1 MADKSFGV
9 KELNLLNASG
19 TPTITS
25 PNTLNLNAT
34 TVAISTNTTVGNNIT
49 VTGNI
54 TANGN
59 IVGDNSTNISG
70 ISSVTATTYY
80 GSGANL
86 TGISAGI
93 STASSNI
100 QATWDVVNNGASAY
114 RFTGPGQ
121 DGAEDNPNVYLVR
134 GQRYRFSVNAS
145 GHPFQLRVSNGGSAY
160 TDGVTNNGATSGNVE
175 INVQHDAP
183 AQLYYQC
190 TNHGGMVGN
199 IYIVGGP
206 QVISGVVTATTFSGS
221 GANLTALNASNLGS
235 GTVPT
240 ARLGSGTANSSTFL
254 RGDSTFA
261 TLPSQVS
268 ISNNGNDRII
278 TGGSGVNLNGE
289 ANLQFDGT
297 DLYVSDKIK
306 HLGDPDTFIEFETN
320 QINFDTGGSERLR
333 IASGG
338 DTTVCQ
344 NGGAFG
350 VGGTPI
356 NKFGVTS
363 SGNDFFGLHRS
374 NASTGTG
381 EFNINIESN
390 SQVTFSMDD
399 EGAFSFG
406 TSTDPSAQSGYSEK
420 FRIDANGNIKA
431 GRVASALDF
440 TNSNSG
446 DRFIEIGANQGDAL
460 LVTHASGY
468 GVAYFGYE
476 RGGDRLV
483 IACDNGG
490 GNNNIDFIT
499 DAGTTTGGGTDNL
512 NGKSAKMRLSANGIL
527 KIGSGAIGNTNIKG
541 TSGTGN
547 EGIYLQPS
555 DVAQFAVSN
564 GPVMALNR
572 KTSEGRVFEVRYN
585 GSVRGYFDTNGSS
598 LPSDKNYKTDI
609 SDLSL
614 GLSFVNKLKPSQF
627 RFKDSESTSPILYGL
642 IAQDVEESLT
652 SEGVSQNST
661 QMLQYKVIADD
672 DNESDYYL
680 DYGKLTPVLINAVK
694 ELSTEIDKLKAEI
707 AALKSS

>member
-1 MADKSFGV
+1 MAFTKVVGAGIHTLS
-9 KELNLLNASG
+9 NIASH
-19 TPTITS
+19 
-25 PNTLNLNAT
+25 
-34 TVAISTNTTVGNNIT
+34 NINSS
-49 VTGNI
+49 GII
-54 TANGN
+54 TATKF
-59 IVGDNSTNISG
+59 VG
-70 ISSVTATTYY
+70 
-80 GSGANL
+80 
-86 TGISAGI
+86 
-93 STASSNI
+93 
-100 QATWDVVNNGASAY
+100 
-114 RFTGPGQ
+114 P
-121 DGAEDNPNVYLVR
+121 
-134 GQRYRFSVNAS
+134 
-145 GHPFQLRVSNGGSAY
+145 
-160 TDGVTNNGATSGNVE
+160 
-175 INVQHDAP
+175 
-183 AQLYYQC
+183 
-190 TNHGGMVGN
+190 
-199 IYIVGGP
+199 
-206 QVISGVVTATTFSGS
+206 
-221 GANLTALNASNLGS
+221 
-235 GTVPT
+235 
-240 ARLGSGTANSSTFL
+240 
-254 RGDSTFA
+254 
-261 TLPSQVS
+261 
-268 ISNNGNDRII
+268 
-278 TGGSGVNLNGE
+278 
-289 ANLQFDGT
+289 FDGT
-297 DLYVSDKIK
+297 DGDFSGNVTIDGNLTVNGTTTTLDTNLTEVDKVEVAANNSTVGVAITQSGSGDLLRLYDGASQVVTVDDEGKVGIGTNNPSNANSAAENLVVEGGNNTGLSIISGGASPSGSRIYFGRGYGGSDNRK
-306 HLGDPDTFIEFETN
+306 G
-320 QINFDTGGSERLR
+320 QINYLHSGDDTDAFTFHTATTERLR
-333 IASGG
+333 IASDGA
-338 DTTVCQ
+338 TKVCH